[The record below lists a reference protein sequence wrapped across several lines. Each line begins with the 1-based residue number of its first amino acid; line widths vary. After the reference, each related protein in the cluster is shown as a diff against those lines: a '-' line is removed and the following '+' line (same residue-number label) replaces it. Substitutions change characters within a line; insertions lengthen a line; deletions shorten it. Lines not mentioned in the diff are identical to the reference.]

1 MFFVVA
7 SDTWRG
13 ITTMFP
19 HPQTI
24 SSLFVAVHKSTGIL
38 EDVLLSS
45 GVSFNLLC
53 VYSCRELGAE
63 QVLVK

>member
-1 MFFVVA
+1 
-7 SDTWRG
+7 
-13 ITTMFP
+13 MFP